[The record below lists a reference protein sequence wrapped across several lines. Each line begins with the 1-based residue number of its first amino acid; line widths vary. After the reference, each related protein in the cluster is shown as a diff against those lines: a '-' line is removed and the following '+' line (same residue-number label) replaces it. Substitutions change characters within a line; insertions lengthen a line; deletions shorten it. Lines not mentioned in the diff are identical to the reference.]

1 MKIDLVD
8 VFGCLLSGN
17 PLAVVH
23 GAGELSADQ
32 MLALTQ
38 WLGFS
43 ETTFLL
49 PPSNSAADYRV
60 RIFYPAGNCR
70 LPDTPHWGAVTLGS
84 RRADRH
90 SKTGW

>member
-8 VFGCLLSGN
+8 VFGSGPLSGN

-23 GAGELSADQ
+23 GADSLTTDQ

-43 ETTFLL
+43 ETTFL
-49 PPSNSAADYRV
+49 
-60 RIFYPAGNCR
+60 
-70 LPDTPHWGAVTLGS
+70 
-84 RRADRH
+84 
-90 SKTGW
+90 